1 MAVKND
7 PRMAETIEKLKEEFE
22 RLNRTFFD
30 GKASIPLIEFSKRKT
45 FGGYYQKNRHRIVLS
60 WQAFQ
65 EHGWD
70 ETLNTFRHEVAH
82 IAHQNHSAE
91 FWTLAISMGCTKK
104 YASNPVKP
112 MIRRR
117 KIYIYACPNCGA
129 QIKRYKVLRKSSCAR
144 CDKKY
149 NDRYKFKLIASG
161 IMETGQRE

>member
-1 MAVKND
+1 
-7 PRMAETIEKLKEEFE
+7 
-22 RLNRTFFD
+22 
-30 GKASIPLIEFSKRKT
+30 
-45 FGGYYQKNRHRIVLS
+45 
-60 WQAFQ
+60 
-65 EHGWD
+65 
-70 ETLNTFRHEVAH
+70 
-82 IAHQNHSAE
+82 
-91 FWTLAISMGCTKK
+91 
-104 YASNPVKP
+104 